1 MITIT
6 VDDKRFILYRDVGR
20 KSDLT
25 ISASD
30 VAQEMDHD
38 SDPLSELVRLSEEA
52 GQYD

>member
-6 VDDKRFILYRDVGR
+6 VDDKRFILYRDVGL

-25 ISASD
+25 ISPSEVNQD
-30 VAQEMDHD
+30 MDED
-38 SDPLSELVRLSEEA
+38 NDPLTELVRMSEEA